1 MNEAFFAE
9 LSAWLTQAGLA
20 GTSETEIVSGFC
32 DRCVAAGLPL
42 ARALMFV
49 DTLHPVHEGRLFRWG
64 YGPTESPL
72 LEYGRTRP
80 DALAASGSEPQD
92 VEMAERWR
100 SSPHYKM
107 VQTGDSFLR
116 RRLNATAKD
125 EFAVLSDFLAAGMT
139 DYVAIISRFAPEG
152 VIGEMDGVYSSW
164 ATRAPDGFSDGQIA
178 ALQRI
183 APYFALAI
191 KSVLLA
197 RMTGTLMQ
205 TYLGRD
211 AGRRVLGGRI
221 VRGIAERID
230 AVVWFSDLRGFTRV
244 TDTAPEQAIPLLN
257 DYSDAIVSAIHEH
270 GGDVLKLIGDG
281 TLAIFTAEDRAHA
294 CGAALSA
301 AIAARGRIDELNR
314 RRAADGKP
322 ITDMYLGLHVGEV
335 FYGNVGSRER
345 LDFTVIGP
353 AVNEASRIAVM
364 CRSVDQ
370 PVLMSSR
377 ANIARAA
384 LGERRA
390 VIRSSERA
398 AGIGYNGSP
407 QAREITMNKILLAT
421 ATFALV
427 AAAAPL
433 YAQQATTKDQ
443 LIGSWKVLSLKAT
456 TGDRVSYPLGEH
468 VAGYVTVTPDRFWL
482 LFADSTRKAPAAA
495 TLTDAEAVAMMKSHV
510 AWTGKYSTAE
520 QTPEGIKLTARVD
533 AASSQAIFGTDRV
546 YFMRLD
552 GNKLMVKSPGVIVP
566 MTGAT
571 SVVEFELVK
580 AD

>member
-1 MNEAFFAE
+1 MWLYSRGVNEAFFAE

-20 GTSETEIVSGFC
+20 GRSETDIVSAFC
-32 DRCVAAGLPL
+32 DRCVAAGVPL
-42 ARALMFV
+42 ARVIVFI

-72 LEYGRTRP
+72 LEYGRTDP
-80 DALAASGSEPQD
+80 DALAASGSEPRD

-100 SSPHYKM
+100 NTPLYKM

-116 RRLNATAKD
+116 RRLNPAATD
-125 EFAVLSDFLAAGMT
+125 EFPLLSEDLAAGMT

-164 ATRAPDGFSDGQIA
+164 ATGAPDGFSDGQIA
-178 ALQRI
+178 ALQRL
-183 APYFALAI
+183 APDLALAI
-191 KSVLLA
+191 KSVSLV

-211 AGRRVLGGRI
+211 AGQRVLGGRI

-230 AVVWFSDLRGFTRV
+230 AVVWFSDLRGFTRI

-281 TLAIFTAEDRAHA
+281 TLAIFTAEDRTHA

-301 AIAARGRIDELNR
+301 AVAARGRVDELNR
-314 RRAADGKP
+314 RRVADGKP

-353 AVNEASRIAVM
+353 AVNEASRIAAM

-370 PVLMSSR
+370 PVLMSS
-377 ANIARAA
+377 A
-384 LGERRA
+384 
-390 VIRSSERA
+390 
-398 AGIGYNGSP
+398 
-407 QAREITMNKILLAT
+407 
-421 ATFALV
+421 
-427 AAAAPL
+427 
-433 YAQQATTKDQ
+433 
-443 LIGSWKVLSLKAT
+443 
-456 TGDRVSYPLGEH
+456 
-468 VAGYVTVTPDRFWL
+468 
-482 LFADSTRKAPAAA
+482 FADVGDIKRRLVSVGRYALRGVAHPQELF
-495 TLTDAEAVAMMKSHV
+495 TLDPHA
-510 AWTGKYSTAE
+510 
-520 QTPEGIKLTARVD
+520 
-533 AASSQAIFGTDRV
+533 
-546 YFMRLD
+546 
-552 GNKLMVKSPGVIVP
+552 
-566 MTGAT
+566 
-571 SVVEFELVK
+571 
-580 AD
+580 